1 MSIRF
6 LSSSA
11 TLFLAALAVMPGAV
25 APTAKAA
32 ATTEKPCETDL
43 CRNVRQSWAA
53 VRHGTS
59 DAADWTKTQ
68 SVKGWDATKNGV
80 SHAAHWTGRESE
92 KGWKATK
99 AGTKEAVHDTGT
111 WTKKTAH
118 DLDPGRP
125 AQTPDAKD
133 NAAGQ

>member
-6 LSSSA
+6 VTSSA
-11 TLFLAALAVMPGAV
+11 PLLLAALTLM
-25 APTAKAA
+25 PTALPSTAMAA
-32 ATTEKPCETDL
+32 GKTEAPCETDL

-68 SVKGWDATKNGV
+68 SVKGWDATKTGV
-80 SHAAHWTGRESE
+80 SHAAHWTGKESE
-92 KGWKATK
+92 KAWKATK
-99 AGTKEAVHDTGT
+99 NGTKEAVHDTGV

-118 DLDPGRP
+118 DLGSGSS
-125 AQTPDAKD
+125 AKAPDDKTD
-133 NAAGQ
+133 